1 MNLIVFFQDLV
12 RQFFVNDGNRSDSH
26 SDFFWDIYIYIHNI
40 YISLTSFCPRYGSG
54 LDSRCHSPIFL
65 MLQRTSPELSA
76 DFIRKSAPLTGSE
89 EEVTDQEESNDE
101 ETGES
106 LPERIKT
113 W

>member
-1 MNLIVFFQDLV
+1 MSSQHLLTIPCLV
-12 RQFFVNDGNRSDSH
+12 
-26 SDFFWDIYIYIHNI
+26 
-40 YISLTSFCPRYGSG
+40 LE
-54 LDSRCHSPIFL
+54 PIFL

-106 LPERIKT
+106 LPERIKHGDHMVDIYNSIEKDNVNPLVFFSRFSSSVFC
-113 W
+113 

>member
-1 MNLIVFFQDLV
+1 MSSQHLLTIPCLV
-12 RQFFVNDGNRSDSH
+12 
-26 SDFFWDIYIYIHNI
+26 
-40 YISLTSFCPRYGSG
+40 LE
-54 LDSRCHSPIFL
+54 PIFL

-106 LPERIKT
+106 LPERIKHGDHMVDIYNSIEKIM
-113 W
+113 